1 LTDLFNTPPQTP
13 EVDPNKK
20 YYEELVGEDKKFKT
34 NEDLAK
40 AKAESDRFIQQL
52 QGELAGIRQELSTR
66 QTLEELMTKVGS
78 QRVPENTPGNN
89 QNPNGDDDG
98 KNVKALSEEDIARLV
113 EDRLT
118 KAERARV
125 QNSNLETVKQT
136 LMESFGSDYV
146 THLKAKAAE
155 LGVSEEYLNS
165 MAKETPKAFLK
176 LVEADGEGS
185 ARRSEAAAKRATP
198 VAGGLFTPPSGA
210 NIQSTNQS
218 KGFSPTGTPKMSFY
232 ENIKRTDPAKYWS
245 AAIQNKMHKDAIA
258 LGEAFFDTP

>member
-1 LTDLFNTPPQTP
+1 MTDLFSQQTNGDTNI
-13 EVDPNKK
+13 DPSKN

-78 QRVPENTPGNN
+78 QRAPENTPPGNN

-98 KNVKALSEEDIARLV
+98 RNVKALSEEDIARLV

-125 QNSNLETVKQT
+125 HNSNLETVKQT
-136 LMESFGSDYV
+136 LVESFGSDYV

-176 LVEADGEGS
+176 LVEADG
-185 ARRSEAAAKRATP
+185 AKRATP

-210 NIQSTNQS
+210 NIRSTDQS
-218 KGFSPTGTPKMSFY
+218 KGFSPTGIPKMSYY
-232 ENIKRTDPAKYWS
+232 ENIKRTDPTKYWS
-245 AAIQNKMHKDAIA
+245 AAVQNKMHKDAIA
-258 LGEAFFDTP
+258 LGEAFFDIVP

>member
-1 LTDLFNTPPQTP
+1 LTDLFNTPPQTT

-20 YYEELVGEDKKFKT
+20 YYDELVGEDKKFKT

-98 KNVKALSEEDIARLV
+98 KNVKAFSEEDIARLV

-125 QNSNLETVKQT
+125 HNSNLETVKQT

-176 LVEADGEGS
+176 LVEVDAT
-185 ARRSEAAAKRATP
+185 KRATP
-198 VAGGLFTPPSGA
+198 SAPGLFTPPSGA
-210 NIQSTNQS
+210 NIRSTDQS
-218 KGFSPTGTPKMSFY
+218 KGFSPTGIPKMSYY

-245 AAIQNKMHKDAIA
+245 AAVQNKMHKDAIA
-258 LGEAFFDTP
+258 LGEAFFDIP

>member
-1 LTDLFNTPPQTP
+1 LTDLFTQTTGNT
-13 EVDPNKK
+13 EIDPNKK

-40 AKAESDRFIQQL
+40 SKAESDRFIQQL

-66 QTLEELMTKVGS
+66 QTLEELMTKVGAPKA
-78 QRVPENTPGNN
+78 PENTPGNN

-98 KNVKALSEEDIARLV
+98 KNVKTFSEEDIARLV
-113 EDRLT
+113 EDRLS

-125 QNSNLETVKQT
+125 HSSNLETVKQA
-136 LMESFGSDYV
+136 LQESIGPDYV

-176 LVEADGEGS
+176 LVEADG
-185 ARRSEAAAKRATP
+185 AKRATP

-218 KGFSPTGTPKMSFY
+218 RGFAPSGTPKLSYY
-232 ENIKRTDPAKYWS
+232 ENIKRSDPAKYWS
-245 AAIQNKMHKDAIA
+245 AAVQNKMHKDAIA
-258 LGEAFFDTP
+258 LGDAFFDIVP

>member
-1 LTDLFNTPPQTP
+1 MTDLFSQQTNGDI
-13 EVDPNKK
+13 DPNKK
-20 YYEELVGEDKKFKT
+20 YYEELVGDDKKFKT

-78 QRVPENTPGNN
+78 GRAPENTPGNN
-89 QNPNGDDDG
+89 QNPQGDDDG
-98 KNVKALSEEDIARLV
+98 KNVKAFSEEDIARLV
-113 EDRLT
+113 EDRLS

-125 QNSNLETVKQT
+125 QNSNLETVKQA
-136 LMESFGSDYV
+136 LQESFGSDYV

-165 MAKETPKAFLK
+165 MAKDTPKAFLK
-176 LVEADGEGS
+176 LVEAGE
-185 ARRSEAAAKRATP
+185 AKRATP
-198 VAGGLFTPPSGA
+198 SAPGLFTPPSGA
-210 NIQSTNQS
+210 NIHSTNQS

-232 ENIKRTDPAKYWS
+232 ENIKRTDPSRYWS
-245 AAIQNKMHKDAIA
+245 PEVQNKMHKDAIA
-258 LGEAFFDTP
+258 LGESFFDIVP

>member
-1 LTDLFNTPPQTP
+1 MTDLFSQQTNGDI
-13 EVDPNKK
+13 DPNKK
-20 YYEELVGEDKKFKT
+20 YYEELVGDDKKFKT

-78 QRVPENTPGNN
+78 GRAPENTPGNN
-89 QNPNGDDDG
+89 QNLSGDDDG
-98 KNVKALSEEDIARLV
+98 KNVKSFSEEDIARLV
-113 EDRLT
+113 EDRLS

-125 QNSNLETVKQT
+125 QNSNLETVKQA
-136 LMESFGSDYV
+136 LQESFGSDYV

-165 MAKETPKAFLK
+165 MAKDTPKAFLK
-176 LVEADGEGS
+176 LVEAGE
-185 ARRSEAAAKRATP
+185 AKRATP
-198 VAGGLFTPPSGA
+198 VAGSLFTPPSGA
-210 NIQSTNQS
+210 NIHSTNQS

-232 ENIKRTDPAKYWS
+232 ENIKRTDPVKYWS
-245 AAIQNKMHKDAIA
+245 PEVQNKMHKDAIA
-258 LGEAFFDTP
+258 LGESFFDIVP